1 MTNPGA
7 GNGRG
12 WRTMYP
18 AASFSPRNNASHCL
32 LLEAEVLCQHRVQR
46 WAFRNEEVL
55 LGMKKCSVQGNT
67 GADEDLPGRP
77 LPVLGKEARAG
88 GAGRLRQL

>member
-12 WRTMYP
+12 WRAMYP
-18 AASFSPRNNASHCL
+18 AASFSPGNNAPHCL

-46 WAFRNEEVL
+46 WAFRNEEVP
-55 LGMKKCSVQGNT
+55 QGNT

-88 GAGRLRQL
+88 GTGRLRQL